1 MSGGKHGRISGPSRV
16 YIMSVTEGTGF
27 HVMAKILLIE
37 DDEDLAQMVVEWLS
51 FEHHSIELV
60 YDGREGLDRLR
71 LCQYDVVII
80 DWGLP
85 QLAGPDICKAFRAEG
100 GITPIIM
107 LTGKGSVA
115 EKEAGLDSGADDYLT
130 KPFNMK
136 ELSARLRALLR
147 RVSNT
152 SSNILVVGDLTVDP
166 AKYKVTKGGVEVQLL
181 PREFALLEFLMR
193 HPDEVFSGDAL
204 LQRVWHS
211 ESEATSE
218 AIRTC
223 VKRLRQK
230 IDKDDDSS
238 VIQTIPR
245 VGYKLRAM

>member
-1 MSGGKHGRISGPSRV
+1 
-16 YIMSVTEGTGF
+16 
-27 HVMAKILLIE
+27 MAKILLVE
-37 DDEDLAQMVVEWLS
+37 DDLDLAQMVVEWLT
-51 FEHHSIELV
+51 FEHHSVELIG
-60 YDGREGLDRLR
+60 DGREGLERLR
-71 LCQYDVVII
+71 LCQYDVIVL

-85 QLAGPDICKAFRAEG
+85 QLSGPEICKGYRAEG
-100 GITPIIM
+100 GSTPIIM
-107 LTGKGSVA
+107 LTGKGSVS
-115 EKEAGLDSGADDYLT
+115 EKETGLDAGADDYLT
-130 KPFNMK
+130 KPFHMK
-136 ELSARLRALLR
+136 ELSARIRALLR

-152 SSNILVVGDLTVDP
+152 TSNVLVVGDLTVDP
-166 AKYKVTKGGVEVQLL
+166 AKYKVTKSGVEIQLL

-238 VIQTIPR
+238 IIQTIPR
-245 VGYKLRAM
+245 VGYKLRAT

>member
-1 MSGGKHGRISGPSRV
+1 
-16 YIMSVTEGTGF
+16 
-27 HVMAKILLIE
+27 MAKILLIE
-37 DDEDLAQMVVEWLS
+37 DDSDLAQMIVEWLS
-51 FEHHSIELV
+51 FEHYAVELV
-60 YDGREGLDRLR
+60 SDGSDGIDRLR
-71 LCQYDVVII
+71 LCQYDAVVL

-85 QLAGPDICKAFRAEG
+85 RLSGPEICKQFRQG
-100 GITPIIM
+100 GGTTPIIM
-107 LTGKGSVA
+107 LTGKGSIS
-115 EKEAGLDSGADDYLT
+115 EKETGLDAGADDYLT

-147 RVSNT
+147 RFAGAQSNV
-152 SSNILVVGDLTVDP
+152 LKVGDLVIEPT
-166 AKYKVTKGGVEVQLL
+166 KYRVTKNGREVKLL
-181 PREFALLEFLMR
+181 PREFALLEFFMR

-223 VKRLRQK
+223 IKRLRQK
-230 IDKDDDSS
+230 IDDDEENS

-245 VGYKLRAM
+245 VGYKLRSS